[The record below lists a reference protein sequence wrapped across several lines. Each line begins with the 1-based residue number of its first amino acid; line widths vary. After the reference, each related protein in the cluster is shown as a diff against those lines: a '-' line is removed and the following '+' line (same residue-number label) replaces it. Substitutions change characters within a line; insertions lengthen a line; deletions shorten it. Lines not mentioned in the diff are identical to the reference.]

1 VSSDG
6 GQRPPRKVPYV
17 VVMAAVLVLTV
28 LSCVWI
34 LVYALLLS

>member
-6 GQRPPRKVPYV
+6 GQRPRWKVAYS

-28 LSCVWI
+28 LSCLWV
-34 LVYALLLS
+34 LAYVLLLS

>member
-6 GQRPPRKVPYV
+6 GQRPPWKVAYF

-28 LSCVWI
+28 LSCLWI
-34 LVYALLLS
+34 LAYLLLLS

>member
-1 VSSDG
+1 VTSDG
-6 GQRPPRKVPYV
+6 GQWPPRKVAYF

-34 LVYALLLS
+34 LVYVLLLS

>member
-6 GQRPPRKVPYV
+6 GQRPPWKVAYF

-34 LVYALLLS
+34 VAYLLLLS

>member
-1 VSSDG
+1 VNPDG
-6 GQRPPRKVPYV
+6 GQRPPRKVAYS

-34 LVYALLLS
+34 LVYVLLLS

>member
-6 GQRPPRKVPYV
+6 GQRPPWKVAYF

-28 LSCVWI
+28 LSILWI
-34 LVYALLLS
+34 LAYVLLLS

>member
-1 VSSDG
+1 MNSDG
-6 GQRPPRKVPYV
+6 GQRSPWKVAYF

-34 LVYALLLS
+34 LAYVLLLS

>member
-1 VSSDG
+1 VNSDG
-6 GQRPPRKVPYV
+6 GQRPPWKVAYF

-34 LVYALLLS
+34 LVYVLLLS

>member
-6 GQRPPRKVPYV
+6 GQRAPWKVAYF

-34 LVYALLLS
+34 VAYLLLLS

>member
-1 VSSDG
+1 MSSDG
-6 GQRPPRKVPYV
+6 GQRPPWKVAYF

-34 LVYALLLS
+34 VAYLLLLS

>member
-1 VSSDG
+1 VNSDG
-6 GQRPPRKVPYV
+6 GQRPPWKVAYF

-34 LVYALLLS
+34 LAYVLLLS

>member
-6 GQRPPRKVPYV
+6 GQRPPWRVAYF

-34 LVYALLLS
+34 VVYLLLLS

>member
-6 GQRPPRKVPYV
+6 GERPPWKVAYF

-34 LVYALLLS
+34 VVYVLLLS

>member
-1 VSSDG
+1 MNPDG
-6 GQRPPRKVPYV
+6 GQRPPRKVAYF

-34 LVYALLLS
+34 LVYVLLLS

>member
-6 GQRPPRKVPYV
+6 GQRPAWKIAYF

-28 LSCVWI
+28 LSCLWV
-34 LVYALLLS
+34 LAYLLLLS

>member
-6 GQRPPRKVPYV
+6 GQRPPWKVAYF

-28 LSCVWI
+28 LSCLWI
-34 LVYALLLS
+34 LAYVLLLS